1 MYLLINFF
9 TELDAITVFGNLY
22 DNAIE
27 ACEEV
32 QKNNRFISTKIYQ
45 VKRMVIIKIENSC
58 YNQIK
63 YDNGE
68 TVSTKKGHKGIGLK
82 NINSVLKKYNGIFD
96 ININHNNCTVII
108 SIPLMK

>member
-1 MYLLINFF
+1 MEIIDLNFF

-45 VKRMVIIKIENSC
+45 VKRMVISN
-58 YNQIK
+58 
-63 YDNGE
+63 
-68 TVSTKKGHKGIGLK
+68 
-82 NINSVLKKYNGIFD
+82 
-96 ININHNNCTVII
+96 
-108 SIPLMK
+108 